1 MPVSVANP
9 KPDFGLVN
17 LCRWVLGYAGRRRGP
32 LVAVL
37 CSMLCQV
44 GLDVLKP
51 WPMVF
56 LIGHVLQKK
65 AMPRWVAS
73 LIQSLPGSHTPTAL
87 ITWSVA
93 ATVLLF
99 LLSWGVGLINAYAN
113 ISLGQRLVYD
123 LAADLFAKLHQLSLR
138 FHTSKSVGDNIRRVT
153 DDCACVSTILKDAL
167 LPSLSSVISLGV
179 MFSILWRIDK
189 SLSLLTP
196 ALVPFMMVMF
206 QLYARRMMERRY
218 PQQEIEARI
227 YEVTEQTFS
236 SIPVVQAF
244 GREDFN
250 DARFKAA
257 TRDTLKAT
265 VSLMGVQLQFK
276 TLIGLG
282 TATGTAAILWFGVSH
297 ALTGQLGIEDI
308 VLFLSY
314 LGSLYAPLEALM
326 YSTSTIQCAAGI
338 RRRVRGVAR

>member
-1 MPVSVANP
+1 MPVSVENP

-37 CSMLCQV
+37 FSMLCQV

-87 ITWSVA
+87 ITWIVA
-93 ATVLLF
+93 ETVLLF

-167 LPSLSSVISLGV
+167 LPVVGSIVSVVV
-179 MFSILWRIDK
+179 MFNILWRIDV
-189 SLSLLTP
+189 SLALF
-196 ALVPFMMVMF
+196 ALVVVPYMLLVFG
-206 QLYARRMMERRY
+206 LHARPMLER
-218 PQQEIEARI
+218 
-227 YEVTEQTFS
+227 S
-236 SIPVVQAF
+236 
-244 GREDFN
+244 
-250 DARFKAA
+250 
-257 TRDTLKAT
+257 
-265 VSLMGVQLQFK
+265 
-276 TLIGLG
+276 
-282 TATGTAAILWFGVSH
+282 
-297 ALTGQLGIEDI
+297 
-308 VLFLSY
+308 
-314 LGSLYAPLEALM
+314 
-326 YSTSTIQCAAGI
+326 
-338 RRRVRGVAR
+338 